1 MPNSAELSSASIS
14 DRGLSE
20 KRPQNEDSYLDSP
33 ENGIFAVADGVGG
46 AQAGDVASQ
55 MAMEVLSEA
64 FNNRTENANPQDT
77 MRLALVQANAAIH
90 QMAAELPQ
98 LTHMATTVV
107 ALHID
112 GDIAT
117 IAHAG
122 DSRLYRLDGSGVL
135 HRETEDHSVVAEEVR
150 AGRLTEEEAENHPAK
165 NIINRALGA
174 ESTVEI
180 DIRSE
185 RLDGP
190 CTFLLCSDG
199 VTRHIR
205 DGELAELLAG
215 DDDLFA
221 KCARIREICYQRGA
235 EDNLTAVIV
244 RYDRAPGQAGGIVTE
259 ELFDD
264 ELITVAS
271 LRPASYPA
279 PAAQV
284 EDDDILGI
292 FDAPSSDSPLPPDVI
307 VDREADHEAYGSDYP
322 AGPRVEPD
330 GLNTLETSEPAE
342 PENDQN
348 SSELGDLTDADLEPP
363 TVAEPEPVEL
373 IEEPAVSAPSV
384 ETVEGTPGREP
395 LDTRDE
401 SMFRIAPE
409 VDESRGTPTFSLA
422 FAIVSLLLGAVIGI
436 GAYHFLIRGAEP
448 RTPAIE
454 EMKAANIPL
463 STFEENR
470 RAVDADP
477 ERYIKTNPDPQDAED
492 YYLIGRAYLLSGD
505 FPKAR
510 TAFTESKNRFDGIDP
525 ANADVIKN
533 DIALMLAVTSD
544 TTIQGMV
551 RKELGISN
559 PPAAPA
565 ANTKR

>member
-117 IAHAG
+117 VAHAG

-174 ESTVEI
+174 EPTVEI

-185 RLDGP
+185 RLVGP

-215 DDDLFA
+215 SDDLFA
-221 KCARIREICYQRGA
+221 KCARIREMCYQRGA

-244 RYDRAPGQAGGIVTE
+244 RYDRAPGQVGGTVSD

-271 LRPASYPA
+271 LKPASSPA

-292 FDAPSSDSPLPPDVI
+292 FDSPSSDSPIPPDDI
-307 VDREADHEAYGSDYP
+307 VDRDTGHEADD
-322 AGPRVEPD
+322 
-330 GLNTLETSEPAE
+330 LNTLETSEPAE

-348 SSELGDLTDADLEPP
+348 SSENAVITNADLEPS

-373 IEEPAVSAPSV
+373 IEEPADSAPAV
-384 ETVEGTPGREP
+384 ETVEGSPVREP

-409 VDESRGTPTFSLA
+409 IDESRGTPTFSLA

-477 ERYIKTNPDPQDAED
+477 ERYVKTNPDPQDAED

-525 ANADVIKN
+525 ANAEVIKN

-551 RKELGISN
+551 RKELGITN
-559 PPAAPA
+559 PSAAPS